1 MALYVVKENQ
11 ELLWNIIN
19 NNTFVHQYFTKI
31 GTDKKPGWFRDII
44 SKFYE
49 QSQGQ
54 KLTITDLHNIN
65 KSTIAYM
72 IDDIRK
78 EESKTIPGYVDTDS
92 FRFQSNGIYTPPM
105 ETDNRKEMYASQ
117 FDQRQQEYHNMM
129 EKKPPKEI
137 DFREKSNED
146 AALTNMDELMKQ
158 QLLQRERE
166 LDIYKPASAALVD
179 EQPASLKID
188 NSSNIQIEMEEIDD
202 VEEVKMTVDIPP
214 TKKSVSWED
223 GDIPPVNEEIQRQVD
238 AIDTKYTEL
247 FNASQINEGT
257 VQKIKEDIETRDIAN
272 KSAFNA
278 IDTKYTE
285 LFNASQINEGTV
297 QKIKED
303 IETRDIANQ
312 SAFNALSVRVK
323 EIENLVAQTNEWK
336 ARYVEVNDK
345 YEALQMHTNL
355 LTKQIETI
363 SAYIET
369 KQTEVIVEDLVTTI
383 EQQKSN

>member
-78 EESKTIPGYVDTDS
+78 EESKTIPGYVDSDS

-117 FDQRQQEYHNMM
+117 FDQRQQEYHNMT

-137 DFREKSNED
+137 DFREKSIED
-146 AALTNMDELMKQ
+146 AALTNMDDLMKQ

-166 LDIYKPASAALVD
+166 LDIYKPASATLVD

-188 NSSNIQIEMEEIDD
+188 NSSNIQIEMEEIDN
-202 VEEVKMTVDIPP
+202 VEEVKMTVDIPT

-247 FNASQINEGT
+247 FNASQI
-257 VQKIKEDIETRDIAN
+257 KEDIETRDIAN

-278 IDTKYTE
+278 
-285 LFNASQINEGTV
+285 
-297 QKIKED
+297 
-303 IETRDIANQ
+303 
-312 SAFNALSVRVK
+312 LSVRVN